1 MGDSRPSFDP
11 SRITKA
17 SAADY
22 SSSDAESDDDHLM
35 PSIDADD
42 NDFGDFNP
50 RKRRRVGGNSKE
62 KAALGI
68 FGSDSED
75 DGPRKQWKRKTLRN
89 RSMNFVS
96 TANTAKDTG
105 EQGEA
110 GSDESDDNRPVLGN
124 GSAEQVDTGDDD
136 EDEDEDED
144 GPALGLG
151 LGFSGRGGL
160 KSGSNAGASAA
171 VPSGEATSRPPAKTK
186 FDRRNILGQ
195 GFIPSSANEPVLKE
209 SKNGDPPTPQ
219 NKPQPSA
226 FSAKGNGKINAKSF
240 GARMMAK
247 MGYVEG
253 QGLGRE
259 GQGRNVII
267 EANLRPQGIGLGAVK
282 EKTEQERRE
291 EKRQAEIRGEVV
303 VDSDEE
309 EKKKK
314 KRAKAKKTLGGKYDS
329 GASTPQRQRTKYL
342 TAEELKA
349 SAPGLHIPDA
359 FTPILD
365 MTGPGGKMITSTSG
379 IMTPTSGVPDSA
391 EVIEARKLAKRA
403 QADLGAFLEEWKH
416 LQERNSYLD
425 LELKESEQEVD
436 DLRSDFERLTT
447 FSTLVSEELLSATE
461 WDQVIGCLQKSTELM
476 SMSNE
481 LTDIAVAA
489 IHPHLRDAL
498 WDPLKEPSRFA
509 SDLRSIPA
517 LTAQPTNGGKTV
529 GKWDSTTDRQN
540 GVYRKHHKATTTY
553 ETMMYRVWLPRVLA
567 AVRTWDP
574 LDPTPMIS
582 IMEAWDD
589 LLPPFVRAQLIDN
602 IVRKLETAL
611 SDWNPK
617 KQRRSY
623 QSPHTWLFPWLPY
636 LPAYHLDPK
645 GTGLVADVKRK
656 FRQVID
662 VWEFE
667 RGLVPGLEKWQE
679 ILGQDQWR
687 RLVMSHVLPA
697 MGKYMRTHFRVEP
710 ADQAPYLPVL
720 TGILGWTSLLGSAM
734 ITEVLLQG
742 VFPMWYAKLEEWL
755 ALDQVDLEEVA
766 AWYEWWREVV
776 LADYAGVKRIS
787 SELDRGLRAMN
798 SVV

>member
-1 MGDSRPSFDP
+1 
-11 SRITKA
+11 
-17 SAADY
+17 
-22 SSSDAESDDDHLM
+22 M
-35 PSIDADD
+35 PSLDADD

-75 DGPRKQWKRKTLRN
+75 DGPGKQWKRKTLRN

-96 TANTAKDTG
+96 TANTAKSSGD
-105 EQGEA
+105 QGEA
-110 GSDESDDNRPVLGN
+110 DSDDTDDNRPVLGK
-124 GSAEQVDTGDDD
+124 GAADEDDTGD
-136 EDEDEDED
+136 EDEDEDS
-144 GPALGLG
+144 PALGLG
-151 LGFSGRGGL
+151 LGFSGRGSA
-160 KSGSNAGASAA
+160 KSDNIAA
-171 VPSGEATSRPPAKTK
+171 PRAAFQNGETMSRPLAKSK
-186 FDRRNILGQ
+186 FERGNVLGQ
-195 GFIPSSANEPVLKE
+195 GFVPSSANEPVLKE
-209 SKNGDPPTPQ
+209 SHNGGPPPPSQ

-226 FSAKGNGKINAKSF
+226 FSAKANGKINAKSF

-253 QGLGRE
+253 QGLGKE

-291 EKRQAEIRGEVV
+291 EKRQAELRGEVV

-309 EKKKK
+309 EKKR
-314 KRAKAKKTLGGKYDS
+314 KRKAKAKKTLGGNHDS
-329 GASTPQRQRTKYL
+329 GSSTPQRSRTKYL

-379 IMTPTSGVPDSA
+379 IMTPTSGVPDST

-416 LQERNSYLD
+416 LQERDSYLG
-425 LELKESEQEVD
+425 LELKESEQEVEE
-436 DLRSDFERLTT
+436 LRSDFERLST
-447 FSTLVSEELLSATE
+447 FSSLVSNELLSVTE
-461 WDQVIGCLQKSTELM
+461 WDQVIGCLQKATELM

-489 IHPHLRDAL
+489 IHPHLRDAM

-517 LTAQPTNGGKTV
+517 LTAQPVNGGKAV
-529 GKWDSTTDRQN
+529 GKWDSLTDHQN

-553 ETMMYRVWLPRVLA
+553 ETMMYRVWLPRVLGA
-567 AVRTWDP
+567 MRTWDP

-582 IMEAWDD
+582 IMEAWND
-589 LLPPFVRAQLIDN
+589 LLPAFVRAQFIDN
-602 IVRKLETAL
+602 VVRKLEAAL

-636 LPAYHLDPK
+636 LPAYHLDAK

-662 VWEFE
+662 LWEFE

-679 ILGQDQWR
+679 ILGQDQWQ

-720 TGILGWTSLLGSAM
+720 TGVLGWTSLLGSAM

-766 AWYEWWREVV
+766 AWYEWWRGVV
-776 LADYAGVKRIS
+776 LADYAGVKRIN
-787 SELDRGLRAMN
+787 SELDKGLRAMN
-798 SVV
+798 SAV